1 MMMSKLH
8 SMTVDESLV
17 ISQRVVELVKKEC
30 KQMGI
35 YYSNRPLLI
44 AAYAAGAGPLSQ
56 FDLLPNDF
64 ATDMGKDS
72 VK

>member
-8 SMTVDESLV
+8 SMTVNESLV

-30 KQMGI
+30 KQMGVN
-35 YYSNRPLLI
+35 YSNRPLLI
-44 AAYAAGAGPLSQ
+44 AAYAAGAGPLSEH
-56 FDLLPNDF
+56 DLIAHDLAF
-64 ATDMGKDS
+64 DMGKDS